1 MRYIRPTRP
10 FRAGAFTKGDTM
22 HRHAGACR
30 LPFPP
35 PLRPVLAGAALA
47 LALSACGGGGGTKSN
62 PPAATTANPG
72 GFTPTVAVDA
82 GLTSVN
88 PPSVP
93 AQAAAATLPQYSQH
107 LQLTNAA
114 GAIGAGLLGQGVTIG
129 VLDTGVNR
137 GNPALAGRVLANY
150 VNVGASGND
159 LSVDD
164 AVGHG
169 TVVAEM
175 AAGSAVGNWGGGVA
189 QQASIVSSRFI
200 GDTPPTD
207 DGSGE
212 GNEITAGQGYGDYFR
227 QLDAQLANAG
237 AKIINNSWGGLY
249 WNDPALTTELAT
261 AWKDFVAGRGGI
273 VVFAA
278 GNAGDDA
285 VLRLNP
291 SDNAALPSLAHD
303 SALEKGWLTV
313 VALDPANPTQL
324 TAYSQ
329 QCGIAMNYCLAAP
342 GDVIFIDPKAR
353 STDGSY
359 DLWQGGGTSFAAPQV
374 SGAAA
379 VVWAAFPYFNNDL
392 VRQTILGAARDLGEP
407 GVDAVFG
414 WGLLD
419 VSKAANGPSN
429 FAWGD
434 VSVSFTGTSTWR
446 NAIVGAGGL
455 SKAGSGTLIL
465 TEASSYTGDTRVQA
479 GGLYLKGGNAASDL
493 YVSNGATVWSG
504 GASKAVYNHG
514 AYLATASGNASAAS
528 FTQYADGNLGV
539 WLGNPFTVNGTATLA
554 GQLSV
559 LGVKSGY
566 TTTAKET
573 LLTAQAVSGT
583 FASLKSAPNVFL
595 DASLGYDAGSVFLN
609 VNRIDVSKAVAA
621 LGLGS
626 GIVTASAQRLESAMQ
641 AIDGQ
646 LAGGGAAI
654 GGGFIDGAGALQQV
668 ADAAQAERALRS
680 LSGGLH
686 AQADAAAFDAI
697 AANRRVLSSRLADLA
712 AQPPASG
719 NWYRRVGGPGQ
730 GEGGRFQS
738 DGWLMGSE
746 ARLGPGVVG
755 LSFGQTL
762 TDSRFD
768 GRDHDLDRQTEA
780 RLYAGTASAKAYAL
794 GQLGAGRIE
803 RQMQRQL
810 LLGDRYAGTGS
821 TYASRYLA
829 AALEAGYRFGR
840 ADAALTPYVGA
851 DYVRLDRD
859 GFVEGGADGFGLMAG
874 ASRAALA
881 QSVAGLRME
890 RAWRA
895 GARRVAVHGFAEW
908 RGTLAEDGL
917 SIMARY
923 AGAEA
928 WAALPEA
935 AAARSGGVFGLGV
948 EAADGRNSAW
958 SLGFDQRA
966 GTYGP
971 VRSWSA
977 RFSAGF

>member
-1 MRYIRPTRP
+1 MHSCAEVCRGWFEPCFRP
-10 FRAGAFTKGDTM
+10 G
-22 HRHAGACR
+22 
-30 LPFPP
+30 L
-35 PLRPVLAGAALA
+35 LAVALA
-47 LALSACGGGGGTKSN
+47 LVLSACGGGGGTKSN
-62 PPAATTANPG
+62 PPAAPTANPG

-313 VALDPANPTQL
+313 VALDPANPSQL

-342 GDVIFIDPKAR
+342 GDVIFIDPKAK
-353 STDGSY
+353 STDSSY
-359 DLWQGGGTSFAAPQV
+359 SLWQGGGTSFAAPQV

-379 VVWAAFPYFNNDL
+379 VVWSAFPYFDNDL
-392 VRQTILGAARDLGEP
+392 VRQTILGAAKDLGDP
-407 GVDAVFG
+407 GVDAVYG

-419 VSKAANGPSN
+419 VSKAAKGPSN
-429 FAWGD
+429 FAWGN
-434 VSVSFTGTSTWR
+434 VSVSFSGTSTWR

-455 SKAGSGTLIL
+455 TKAGSGTLIL
-465 TEASSYTGDTRVQA
+465 TETSSYTGDTRVQA
-479 GGLYLKGGNAASDL
+479 GGLYLQGGNAASDL

-514 AYLATASGNASAAS
+514 AYLATASGKAAAAS

-559 LGVKSGY
+559 LGVKGGY

-573 LLTAQAVSGT
+573 LLTAQAVNGT

-595 DASLGYDAGSVFLN
+595 DASLGYDAGSVYLN
-609 VNRIDVSKAVAA
+609 LNRIDVSKAVAS

-626 GIVTASAQRLESAMQ
+626 GIVTGSAARLESAMQ

-646 LAGGGAAI
+646 LASGGAGI
-654 GGGFIDGAGALQQV
+654 GNGFIDGAGALQQL
-668 ADAAQAERALRS
+668 AGAAQAERALRS
-680 LSGGLH
+680 LSGELH
-686 AQADAAAFDAI
+686 AQADAATFDSI
-697 AANRRVLSSRLADLA
+697 AANARTLSSRFAGLAG
-712 AQPPASG
+712 QPIGFGS
-719 NWYRRVGGPGQ
+719 WYRQVDVPG
-730 GEGGRFQS
+730 QS
-738 DGWLMGSE
+738 DGGQTRSEGWMMGSDT
-746 ARLGPGVVG
+746 RLSSGVMG
-755 LSFGQTL
+755 MAFGQTR

-768 GRDHDLDRQTEA
+768 GRDRGHDRQTEA
-780 RLYAGTASAKAYAL
+780 RMYAGVLAGKAYAL
-794 GQLGAGRIE
+794 AQVGAGRVE
-803 RQMQRQL
+803 RQVQRQL
-810 LLGDRYAGTGS
+810 LLGDRYASTGS
-821 TYASRYLA
+821 DYASRYA
-829 AALEAGYRFGR
+829 SFGGEAGYRFGL
-840 ADAALTPYVGA
+840 AGAGLTPYVGA

-859 GFVEGGADGFGLMAG
+859 GFAEAGADGFGLSTRG
-874 ASRAALA
+874 SRAELM
-881 QSVAGLRME
+881 QSMAGLRAE
-890 RAWRA
+890 RSWSL
-895 GARRVAVHGFAEW
+895 GAHRIAMRGFAEW
-908 RGTLAEDGL
+908 RDTLAADGL
-917 SIMARY
+917 SLHARY
-923 AGAEA
+923 TGADA

-935 AAARSGGVFGLGV
+935 PLAGSGGVLLGLHLD
-948 EAADGRNSAW
+948 ADGGPNASW
-958 SLGFDQRA
+958 SLGLDQRP
-966 GTYGP
+966 GVRGP
-971 VRSWSA
+971 LRSWTA
-977 RFSAGF
+977 RFALGF